1 MMISPIEKLDF
12 IFGKA
17 RDEFEMKIL
26 ISSPIVKTTLFSLLL
41 TRNINWKLISPKGGC
56 VLGQEQGKEK
66 NLTFDKVGCLTV
78 TVGFVFLFNTHTCF
92 QLPILAADIIITLLF
107 GPDNFTRKRTTRTCC
122 VTNCGTLTTQ
132 KNWRQQN
139 IPDPKCLPSMFR
151 SLGSPL
157 AF

>member
-41 TRNINWKLISPKGGC
+41 TRNINWKLISPKGGW

-107 GPDNFTRKRTTRTCC
+107 GPDNFTRKRTTRAALQIVVHWPPRKT
-122 VTNCGTLTTQ
+122 GGSKIFLT
-132 KNWRQQN
+132 QN
-139 IPDPKCLPSMFR
+139 VY
-151 SLGSPL
+151 PL
-157 AF
+157 CFGPLDLH

>member
-92 QLPILAADIIITLLF
+92 QLPILTADIIITLLF
-107 GPDNFTRKRTTRTCC
+107 GPDNFTRKRTTRAALQI
-122 VTNCGTLTTQ
+122 VVH
-132 KNWRQQN
+132 
-139 IPDPKCLPSMFR
+139 SH
-151 SLGSPL
+151 
-157 AF
+157 

>member
-26 ISSPIVKTTLFSLLL
+26 ISSPIVKTALFSLLL

-78 TVGFVFLFNTHTCF
+78 TVGFAFLLNTPVSSCQFWLQISLLHCF
-92 QLPILAADIIITLLF
+92 LAPTISPGKEPHVLRYKLWYTDHPEPKI
-107 GPDNFTRKRTTRTCC
+107 C
-122 VTNCGTLTTQ
+122 
-132 KNWRQQN
+132 

>member
-26 ISSPIVKTTLFSLLL
+26 ISSPIVKTALFSLLL

-107 GPDNFTRKRTTRTCC
+107 GPDNFTRKRTTRAALQI
-122 VTNCGTLTTQ
+122 VVH
-132 KNWRQQN
+132 
-139 IPDPKCLPSMFR
+139 
-151 SLGSPL
+151 
-157 AF
+157 

>member
-41 TRNINWKLISPKGGC
+41 TRNINWKLISPKGGW

-66 NLTFDKVGCLTV
+66 KSYFWQSGLFNGNRRVRLSF
-78 TVGFVFLFNTHTCF
+78 FNTHTCF

-107 GPDNFTRKRTTRTCC
+107 GPDNFTRKRTTRAALQIVVHWPPRKT
-122 VTNCGTLTTQ
+122 GGSKIFLT
-132 KNWRQQN
+132 QN
-139 IPDPKCLPSMFR
+139 VY
-151 SLGSPL
+151 PL
-157 AF
+157 CFGPLDLH

>member
-26 ISSPIVKTTLFSLLL
+26 ISSPIVNTTLFSLLL
-41 TRNINWKLISPKGGC
+41 TRNINWKLISPKGGW

-107 GPDNFTRKRTTRTCC
+107 GPDNFTRKRTTRAALQI
-122 VTNCGTLTTQ
+122 VVN
-132 KNWRQQN
+132 
-139 IPDPKCLPSMFR
+139 
-151 SLGSPL
+151 
-157 AF
+157 